1 MEQREPSAENIY
13 AVMHMEM
20 SDTENESMERVVGV
34 MVGGRAA
41 GGIHIL
47 SAYPYFIEALIMLSD
62 GQDGD
67 LIRPLS
73 HLSFVW

>member
-1 MEQREPSAENIY
+1 
-13 AVMHMEM
+13 
-20 SDTENESMERVVGV
+20 MERAVGV

-47 SAYPYFIEALIMLSD
+47 SAYPYFIEALITLSD

-73 HLSFVW
+73 HLSFVLVMTRSSLDIETQVDTV

>member
-1 MEQREPSAENIY
+1 
-13 AVMHMEM
+13 
-20 SDTENESMERVVGV
+20 MERVVGV
-34 MVGGRAA
+34 MVGGGAA

-47 SAYPYFIEALIMLSD
+47 SAYPYFIEALITLSD